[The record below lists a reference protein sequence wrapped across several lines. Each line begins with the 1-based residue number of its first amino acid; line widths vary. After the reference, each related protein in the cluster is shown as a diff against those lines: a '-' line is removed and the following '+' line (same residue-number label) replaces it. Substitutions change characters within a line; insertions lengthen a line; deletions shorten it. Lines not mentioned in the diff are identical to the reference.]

1 MDNIAGVHNGFVDV
15 SQGSLL
21 PTAVPSL
28 QVHISMPP
36 PQQVGAQFVNA
47 AGERHHESQQ
57 SVADAMLGSY

>member
-1 MDNIAGVHNGFVDV
+1 MGNIAGVHNGFVDV

-21 PTAVPSL
+21 PAAVPSQSL

-47 AGERHHESQQ
+47 AGERHHES
-57 SVADAMLGSY
+57 